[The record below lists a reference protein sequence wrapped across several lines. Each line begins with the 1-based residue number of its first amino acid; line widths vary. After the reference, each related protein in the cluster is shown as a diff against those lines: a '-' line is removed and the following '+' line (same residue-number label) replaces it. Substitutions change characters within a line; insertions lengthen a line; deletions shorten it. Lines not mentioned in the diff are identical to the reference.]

1 MNIVI
6 VGAGPRGLAV
16 AERLLT
22 KHTAQNKIEPLNI
35 TMIDPTVL
43 GGRVWTPSQDILL
56 LMNTVVQQ
64 LTLFADDSVNMEGP
78 SWDGPNF
85 YDWIKHEA
93 ADFLQ
98 AHPEIPQADAYLA
111 ELPTLNKNSFSSRG
125 LFGVYAAWFY
135 VELQAHADE
144 TSTLTFVRGTVTDI
158 TGSDAPY
165 TVTTNDATYS
175 ADAIVM
181 ALGHSDDQLNP
192 EEAQF
197 KQFAETNSL
206 TYVSPV
212 HPAEVDLTVVP
223 AKENVIV
230 RGLGLSFFDYIIQL
244 TQERGG
250 QFIARENGLLTYEP
264 SGNEPHIIAG
274 SRHGFPL
281 HARGLNQKE
290 YGDGY
295 LPHFLTKANIDQL
308 AEQTDGKLEYPAFKE
323 LVVNDMTYKYY
334 INLATERHLDV
345 DALSTALLASN
356 DLNQAAKDFGFA
368 DADLYDFDWITN
380 PAKDLPAD
388 ADYRQFMID
397 YLKWDIADAAKGNQ
411 WAPYAGSFDILRD
424 IRDTI
429 RYTIDMGL
437 LSNEAYQRFL
447 KEFNPVSVMVSVGPP
462 RLRIQQV
469 EALIEANV
477 LEITPGGLT
486 VTPQDGHFVA
496 TTNRADATWTA
507 NTVVEA
513 RLGAV
518 NLAAS
523 LNPLQVNLRTQG
535 MMSSDSYDL
544 PNGQSF
550 STGATIMDRD
560 NFELINADGKRQPR
574 VYSFGIPAESYTWF
588 TTFISR
594 PGVNDK
600 SVRDAD
606 KIAGLII
613 D

>member
-22 KHTAQNKIEPLNI
+22 KHTAENRTDALDIK
-35 TMIDPTVL
+35 MIDPTVL
-43 GGRVWTPSQDILL
+43 GGRVWNPSQDTLL

-85 YDWIKHEA
+85 YDWIKHNG

-98 AHPEIPQADAYLA
+98 AHPEIPQASAYLA
-111 ELPTLNKNSFSSRG
+111 ELSTLNKNSFSSRG

-135 VELQAHADE
+135 IELQAHADE
-144 TSTLTFVRGTVTDI
+144 TSTLSFIRDTVTDI
-158 TGSDAPY
+158 TGEQAPY
-165 TVTTNDATYS
+165 TVTTDDASYS

-181 ALGHSDDQLNP
+181 ALGHADDTLNP
-192 EEAQF
+192 EETSF
-197 KQFAETNSL
+197 KEYAAANGL
-206 TYVSPV
+206 TYVEPV

-250 QFIARENGLLTYEP
+250 QFIANADGLLTYEP
-264 SGNEPHIIAG
+264 SGNEPHILAG

-295 LPHFLTKANIDQL
+295 LPHFLTKENIDKL
-308 AEQTDGKLEYPAFKE
+308 ATQTSGKLAYNDFKH

-334 INLATERHLDV
+334 INLATERKLDV
-345 DALSTALLASN
+345 TALSTALLASD
-356 DLNQAAKDFGFA
+356 DLNHAAKDFGFA
-368 DADLYDFDWITN
+368 DADLYDFAWISN

-429 RYTIDMGL
+429 RYTIEMGL
-437 LSNEAYQRFL
+437 LSNEAYLQFL
-447 KEFNPVSVMVSVGPP
+447 KEFNPISVMVSVGPP
-462 RLRIQQV
+462 RLRIQQI

-477 LEITPGGLT
+477 LEIMPGGLH
-486 VTPQDGHFVA
+486 VTPVDGHFVA
-496 TTNRADATWTA
+496 TTNRKDATWTA
-507 NTVVEA
+507 DTVVEA
-513 RLGAV
+513 RLGPV
-518 NLAAS
+518 NLQAS
-523 LNPLQVNLRTQG
+523 LNPLQVNLRATG
-535 MMSSDSYDL
+535 MMSTDSYTLAD
-544 PNGQSF
+544 GETF
-550 STGATIMDRD
+550 STGATIMDRA
-560 NFELINADGKRQPR
+560 NFELINANGSRQKS

-606 KIAGLII
+606 KIASLIMN
-613 D
+613 